1 MTNQRP
7 TLTTK
12 SGAPVGDSR
21 NSQTAGPAGPASLAD
36 QHLITKLARFN
47 RERIPERVAHG
58 VGTGASGT
66 STANSPARRALAP
79 ARI

>member
-21 NSQTAGPAGPASLAD
+21 NSQTAGPAGPALPSD
-36 QHLITKLARFN
+36 QHLISKLARFN
-47 RERIPERVAHG
+47 RERIPERIVHAA
-58 VGTGASGT
+58 GTGAFGAFT
-66 STANSPARRALAP
+66 VTRPGRRALAE